1 MSVPSGRVEL
11 PGRTG
16 LSGAGPTGCSS
27 WRSVAKM
34 EDPDPRG
41 PIRGPVGLGRGG
53 RPADGDPVRGPG
65 RGWQGAGED
74 GAIKRFIEH
83 LNPLGARVVAVEKP
97 TEAEKSRWYLPR
109 FVQDL
114 PNTGEINLLAP
125 LPVSRSGDPQ
135 EMGEQTRSVV

>member
-1 MSVPSGRVEL
+1 MAILFEGRDAAGRVL
-11 PGRTG
+11 AR
-16 LSGAGPTGCSS
+16 
-27 WRSVAKM
+27 
-34 EDPDPRG
+34 
-41 PIRGPVGLGRGG
+41 
-53 RPADGDPVRGPG
+53 
-65 RGWQGAGED
+65 D

-97 TEAEKSRWYLPR
+97 TEAEKGRWCLPR